1 MKRLNLNVDGQ
12 EIEVWAQKRAGKLWL
27 HFDGQTH
34 LYEPQ
39 GSLGSAAK
47 KDGGD
52 PGQIMAPMPGKVI
65 KILKKSGEKVSDGE
79 TVIVME
85 AMKMEYNLK
94 AIQEMKIEKILC
106 QENQNVTLGQKLVE
120 LKEV

>member
-1 MKRLNLNVDGQ
+1 MRRLHLNIEGQ
-12 EIEVWAQKRAGKLWL
+12 EVEVWAQKLAGKLWL

-34 LYEPQ
+34 LYEPL
-39 GSLGSAAK
+39 GALGSANK
-47 KDGGD
+47 KEGGD
-52 PGQIMAPMPGKVI
+52 PSQIIAPMPGKVI
-65 KILKKSGEKVSDGE
+65 KILKKTGEKVRNGE

-94 AIQEMKIEKILC
+94 AQQDMHIENILC

>member
-1 MKRLNLNVDGQ
+1 MKKLNLNVDGH
-12 EIEVWAQKRAGKLWL
+12 ETEVWAQKLAGKLWL

-34 LYEPQ
+34 VYEPQ
-39 GSLGSAAK
+39 GALGSAAK
-47 KDGGD
+47 KDEGD
-52 PGQIMAPMPGKVI
+52 PSQIMAPMPGKVI
-65 KILKKSGEKVSDGE
+65 KILRKTGDIVSDGE

-120 LKEV
+120 LEEV